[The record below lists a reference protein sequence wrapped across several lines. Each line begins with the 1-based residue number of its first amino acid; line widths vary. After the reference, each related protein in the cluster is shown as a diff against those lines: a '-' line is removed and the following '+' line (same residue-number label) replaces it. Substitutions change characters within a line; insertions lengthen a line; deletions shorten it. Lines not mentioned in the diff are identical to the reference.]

1 MCTWSRKIV
10 RGMLVML
17 PWILLVSGA
26 VATPALQ
33 FTPPANIIVHMYR
46 LYEYDGSLYVP
57 LTPCTSGNQ
66 TYGCTA
72 IPNNPTYAYPYT
84 TNPVTV
90 SIENDYLLDVVPQEM
105 SPGMFHPTAIQA
117 QAIAARTYAYFHI
130 YYNSTI
136 NNSANFQ
143 AFLPYKFE
151 SFSSAYQQIIRDA
164 TASRYYLTYYNQEA
178 PARSEFF
185 SDKLLHTDTH
195 PQQGVLYPYLLGVE
209 DPISILGPDIIGC
222 YGLSQYGASRWAR
235 GNMYGN
241 INYSGVLWSVQW
253 RRPEQILVHYY
264 IGIQLRDS
272 NGNSLLNTTY
282 RWNALSQ
289 SLPNPIWQPYAAL
302 IRLQNT
308 SAYAWTNDYYISY
321 RWLNLDGSPV
331 SEPYTAGR
339 VSVGTLAPGNDR
351 TYVVNVRPPALSAPR
366 TLILQWDMVYAQ
378 PWPPYNDYWFSVSG
392 WPTQD
397 TSLLV
402 SPCQFLPMLMKN
414 YAGW

>member
-1 MCTWSRKIV
+1 MSAKFKKTARGLLIV
-10 RGMLVML
+10 
-17 PWILLVSGA
+17 PLLALFASGA
-26 VATPALQ
+26 VGAPAAQ
-33 FTPPANIIVHMYR
+33 FTPPANITVTMYE
-46 LYEYDGSLYVP
+46 LISPSGDLPEDPVA
-57 LTPCTSGNQ
+57 CTYGNESW
-66 TYGCTA
+66 GCTA
-72 IPNNPTYAYPYT
+72 IPNDPTYAYTYT

-90 SIENDYLLDVVPQEM
+90 SIESDYLLDVVPQEM

-130 YYNSTI
+130 HSNSTI

-143 AFLPYKFE
+143 VFLPYKFE

-164 TASRYYLTYYNQEA
+164 TASRYYLTYYNQES
-178 PARSEFF
+178 PAFTEFF
-185 SDKLLHTDTH
+185 SDRQYHTESN
-195 PQQGVLYPYLLGVE
+195 PPYPYLLGVA
-209 DPISILGPDIIGC
+209 DPISIHPTDPAIDGHGR
-222 YGLSQYGASRWAR
+222 GLSQYGASRWAR
-235 GNMYGN
+235 GNTYGN
-241 INYSGVLWSVQW
+241 INYTGVPWSVQW
-253 RRPEQILVHYY
+253 RRHEQILVHYY
-264 IGIQLRDS
+264 TGIQLRDS

-308 SAYAWTNDYYISY
+308 SAYAWPNDYYISY
-321 RWLNLDGSPV
+321 RWLNLDGSLV
-331 SEPYTAGR
+331 SEPYNADR
-339 VSVGTLAPGNDR
+339 VSVGTLDPGDDR
-351 TYVVNVRPPALSAPR
+351 TYVVNVRPPALSVPR

-378 PWPPYNDYWFSVSG
+378 PWPPYNDYWFSASG